1 MSETPPRV
9 RIAPRTLGEILDASF
24 QVYRKGFVRLLV
36 ASLTVNLP
44 VIVVAALFAGDAANA
59 MTGYMTALETGM
71 RPNPQEPFRP
81 LMDLMHA
88 MSGLTPLILLT
99 TVLNAVSRAGVACA
113 MVPAALAAVRRE
125 PIPSLS
131 AIFKMAAPRF
141 PAVLVTQF
149 IFDAS
154 WGFLACCCL
163 PLGLWVS
170 VVFAPAAAIVVL
182 ERGPLEASMRRALPR
197 GLARLLAPFA
207 AATDAIVRGLRLSWS
222 FSVSARGSVVV
233 FFLLTFVA
241 VFDGAITTPL
251 SLLDK
256 HSGSWFW
263 AQQAAEALFLPV
275 FGLGRVMWYFDL
287 LARREGADLEPA
299 T

>member
-1 MSETPPRV
+1 MNEPPPRV

-36 ASLTVNLP
+36 ASLIVNLP
-44 VIVVAALFAGDAANA
+44 VIVTAAIFSGEAATA
-59 MTGYMTALETGM
+59 MASYMTGLEAGM

-81 LMDLMHA
+81 LMDMMHA
-88 MSGLTPLILLT
+88 MGGMTPLILLT
-99 TVLNAVSRAGVACA
+99 TVLNAVSRGGVACA
-113 MVPAALAAVRRE
+113 MVPAAYAAVRRE
-125 PIPSLS
+125 PMPSLR
-131 AIFKMAAPRF
+131 AMIRMAAPRF

-154 WGFLACCCL
+154 WGLLACCCL

-182 ERGPLEASMRRALPR
+182 ERGPLEVALRRALP
-197 GLARLLAPFA
+197 GALAVLLSPFA
-207 AATDAIVRGLRLSWS
+207 AAMDAIVRGVRLSLNWS
-222 FSVSARGSVVV
+222 ISARGSVVV

-275 FGLGRVMWYFDL
+275 FGLGRVLWYFDL

-299 T
+299 A